1 MRFLPVEKFAVT
13 IIVALAAL
21 DVGLLVFKGVDI
33 DLPGYIRVLSIGGLL
48 VGVGQFYRRFRL
60 NEAIALPTTAAGLF
74 IVFTIVGSV
83 FNYLLFPLV
92 STPIDTSLVRV
103 DSLFGFHWPSF
114 VEVFLPYPMVSTAL
128 KFVYLSSLLQL
139 ICVILLLGFTMRRE
153 ELHRF
158 LSTGIIGALLTIC
171 FWAVFPS
178 FGTSTIHQIPTET
191 ALQLGLVVNSAYGD
205 ELVRLA
211 AYGVERITPEEVLG
225 LIAFPSFHTVM
236 ACMSVWFTRSLRKI
250 WPLFIVLNL
259 IMLPSILL
267 HGGHHLSD
275 VFGGLFVF
283 AAALWLS
290 GVLMRRY
297 EADEA
302 KQIGAVARLS

>member
-1 MRFLPVEKFAVT
+1 MRFLPVEKFAVV
-13 IIVALAAL
+13 IILALAAL
-21 DVGLLVFKGVDI
+21 DVGLLVFKGVEI

-48 VGVGQFYRRFRL
+48 VGIGQFYRRFRL

-92 STPIDTSLVRV
+92 STPIDASLVRI
-103 DSLFGFHWPSF
+103 DSLFGFHWPSY
-114 VEVFLPYPMVSTAL
+114 VDLFLPYQMLSAAL
-128 KFVYLSSLLQL
+128 RFVYLSSLLQL

-158 LSTGIIGALLTIC
+158 LATGIIGALMTIG

-178 FGTSTIHQIPTET
+178 FGASTIYKISTET
-191 ALQLGLVVNSAYGD
+191 SLQLGLVVNYAYGE
-205 ELVRLA
+205 ELLRLA
-211 AYGVERITPEEVLG
+211 KYGVERITPEEVLG

-236 ACMSVWFTRSLRKI
+236 ACMSVWFTRRLRKI
-250 WPLFIVLNL
+250 WLLFVVINL
-259 IMLPSILL
+259 AMFPAILL

-275 VFGGLFVF
+275 VFGGLAVFFVALSLSAIF
-283 AAALWLS
+283 MRRTETISGQVAGAAA
-290 GVLMRRY
+290 
-297 EADEA
+297 
-302 KQIGAVARLS
+302 